1 MLPLNDRR
9 GPGERGAQEV
19 AMPVEIIGMIG
30 TQDESRGEGSAVHVS
45 TASGISPEYTAAFAR
60 AHEQAGFD
68 SVLIGWRARSL
79 IQQRSRT

>member
-1 MLPLNDRR
+1 MPL
-9 GPGERGAQEV
+9 
-19 AMPVEIIGMIG
+19 EIIGMIG

-68 SVLIGWRARSL
+68 SVLIGYRSTTADGFQVAGYAAGHTNRLRYL
-79 IQQRSRT
+79 IAHEAV